1 MMNIEIIYEDQN
13 ILSINKP
20 VGLLVHGDGKN
31 TGPTLADWILEK
43 YPELKEIG
51 EPIELQNGDIIYR
64 PGIVHRLDKDTSG
77 VLLIA
82 KNQESF
88 KYLKSLFKNREIQKN
103 YRTFVY
109 GNVKYD
115 KKIID
120 TPIGRS
126 KSNFK
131 RWATTREIRGQAREA
146 VTQYLTIL
154 KTDKFSYID
163 VFPKTGRTH
172 QIRVHMKYDN
182 HPILA
187 DHLYAGK
194 NFDRENPE
202 NNLFFTTQALHAYK
216 ITFKNLDG
224 SEITITAP
232 LPESFKKAEEILKQ
246 MSL

>member
-1 MMNIEIIYEDQN
+1 MKEIEIVYEDEN
-13 ILSINKP
+13 ILAINKP
-20 VGLLVHGDGKN
+20 TGLLVHSDGKSKEK
-31 TGPTLADWILEK
+31 TLTDWILKK
-43 YPELKEIG
+43 YPKIKEIG
-51 EPIELQNGDIIYR
+51 EPIELQNNEKIYR

-77 VLLIA
+77 IILIA

-88 KYLKSLFKNREIQKN
+88 EDLKSQFKNREIQKN
-103 YRTFVY
+103 YRAFVY
-109 GNVKYD
+109 GDVKYD

-126 KSNFK
+126 KTNFK
-131 RWATTREIRGQAREA
+131 RWATTREIRGQERES
-146 VTQYLTIL
+146 VTEYETII
-154 KTDKFSYID
+154 KTPEFSYLN

-202 NNLFFTTQALHAYK
+202 KNLNFEIQALHAHK
-216 ITFKNLDG
+216 IKFKKLNGKEIELKTNLPK
-224 SEITITAP
+224 EF
-232 LPESFKKAEEILKQ
+232 LKAEEILKKNIN
-246 MSL
+246 